1 MAQYQNPSYMPTDPE
16 LPAHPYSSLLAGTQH
31 ASYGDSD
38 DPLTFED
45 VILHPCYTDG
55 IPACS
60 KLIISVSKH
69 I

>member
-16 LPAHPYSSLLAGTQH
+16 LPAHPYSSLLAGTQL

-45 VILHPCYTDG
+45 VILSSLHPCYTDG
-55 IPACS
+55 IPAC
-60 KLIISVSKH
+60 LEI
-69 I
+69 